1 MHTESL
7 FIADPYNESHIKMFA
22 EFEERNGVE
31 KTTTEAW
38 ESLRAKFSEEQ
49 YKEFQKVQNEIMQT
63 IFTMENDSVKDSCFI
78 RGEQDIKT
86 CELIFAPLKE
96 EPRGRQ
102 LVGIASNYALNT
114 LGMEQIYVSIN
125 PNDKNLRNS
134 LISKGFEDI
143 GTIEENSSSKLTFIK
158 LKEDM
163 KEASRVI

>member
-102 LVGIASNYALNT
+102 
-114 LGMEQIYVSIN
+114 
-125 PNDKNLRNS
+125 
-134 LISKGFEDI
+134 
-143 GTIEENSSSKLTFIK
+143 
-158 LKEDM
+158 
-163 KEASRVI
+163 